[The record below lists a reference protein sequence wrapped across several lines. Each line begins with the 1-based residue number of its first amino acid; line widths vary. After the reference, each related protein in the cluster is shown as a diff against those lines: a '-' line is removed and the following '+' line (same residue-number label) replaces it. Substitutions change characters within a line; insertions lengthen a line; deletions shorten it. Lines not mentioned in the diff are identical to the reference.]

1 MDETTDSTVGP
12 AMHARRGGSGRMRA
26 MPAVRRP
33 SPLVLGSAV
42 SGLLAYVF
50 FALVTHALGSRAA
63 APVSV
68 LWSWWSFASAALT
81 FPVQH
86 WVARTVEAQAGE
98 GAVRRS
104 LPTVVRAAVAVAVL
118 VTGLAWLARD
128 RLFHVD
134 GTWFAVLAGLVTLG
148 AALAGYVR
156 GVLTARRRFTAV
168 GVALVSENLTRTV
181 VAAVLLAAGVTSPVA
196 FGACLI
202 VGYVATACWPSTLR
216 LHRTGEA
223 DGAGNPLAFVGG
235 TGAAQ
240 LVGQAVLTGSPVV
253 LAAAGGAP
261 AAVTALF
268 AGLAL
273 FRAPYTLLLGAVAP
287 LTGRF
292 TALTVAGRSHQLAR
306 LRTGLLGGAVLLALV
321 AAGLAWLLGPWLV
334 RLVFGGDVEL
344 SRATAVPAAVGSAL
358 AMANLVLTLLVIAR
372 GRVLHLLRS
381 WLVSLLP
388 GAALLVVVGAGS
400 ATATATAFA
409 VVEGAALVLLAW
421 SDRTAAREAAAVG
434 V

>member
-1 MDETTDSTVGP
+1 
-12 AMHARRGGSGRMRA
+12 

-50 FALVTHALGSRAA
+50 FATVTHALGSRAA

-104 LPTVVRAAVAVAVL
+104 LPTVAGAAALVALL
-118 VTGLAWLARD
+118 VTLVAWLGRE
-128 RLFHVD
+128 RLFHD
-134 GTWFAVLAGLVTLG
+134 AGSWFALLAGLVTLG

-168 GVALVSENLTRTV
+168 GVALVTENLTRAV
-181 VAAVLLAAGVTSPVA
+181 VAGVLLTVGVTDPVA
-196 FGACLI
+196 YGACLI

-216 LHRTGEA
+216 LRRTGATE
-223 DGAGNPLAFVGG
+223 GAGSPLAFVGG

-261 AAVTALF
+261 AEVTALF

-287 LTGRF
+287 VTGRL
-292 TALTVAGRSHQLAR
+292 TALVVAGRSHQLDR
-306 LRTGLLGGAVLLALV
+306 LRNGLLLAAVVLAGV

-334 RLVFGGDVEL
+334 RLVFGGDVVL
-344 SRATAVPAAVGSAL
+344 TRSTAVPAAVGSAL

-381 WLVSLLP
+381 WVLSLLP
-388 GAALLVVVGAGS
+388 GAVLLVATGAGS
-400 ATATATAFA
+400 GAAAATAFA
-409 VVEGAALVLLAW
+409 VVEAAALVLLAW
-421 SDRTAAREAAAVG
+421 SDRSAARRSAG
-434 V
+434 VLA